1 MSWSDRAPRAGT
13 PRRSIV
19 LALAACAG
27 LAACAFQPLYGPQG
41 AGSKL
46 NGRIAIAE
54 PTTSRDYV
62 MARELELA
70 FGPAA
75 DPAYRLGYRLSV
87 RSEDAAITS
96 GQEIDRVNLIGTLRY
111 TLRTLPGGETVA
123 TGTSD
128 GFVSYSSAGEPVAI
142 NAARNDAELRL
153 ARILADR
160 TFIFVLSNPAV
171 VAASGAAE

>member
-1 MSWSDRAPRAGT
+1 MSWSDGAKGAA
-13 PRRSIV
+13 RRGRSV
-19 LALAACAG
+19 ALALSACAV

-46 NGRIAIAE
+46 TGQIAIAE
-54 PTTSRDYV
+54 PSSTSGYV
-62 MARELELA
+62 MARQLERV
-70 FGPAA
+70 FGPAP
-75 DPAYRLGYRLSV
+75 DPAYRLDYRLAI

-96 GQEIDRVNLIGTLRY
+96 GQEIDRVNLIGTLNY
-111 TLRTLPGGETVA
+111 TLRALPGGNTVT

-128 GFVSYSSAGEPVAI
+128 GFVSYSSAGEPIAV

-160 TFIFVLSNPAV
+160 TFVFVVSDPAV